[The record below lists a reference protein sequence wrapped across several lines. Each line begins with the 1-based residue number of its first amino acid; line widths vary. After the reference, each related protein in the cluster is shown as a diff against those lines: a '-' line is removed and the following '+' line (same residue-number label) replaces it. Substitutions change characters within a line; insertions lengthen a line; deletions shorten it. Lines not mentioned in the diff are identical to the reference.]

1 MKKLLIG
8 IAAAGVSALIG
19 LAGAQAQS
27 GMGQTGMGNA
37 MQKDAPSTAGVGTRG
52 MRGRSMGMRMRMH
65 RHRHMM
71 RHHRRHMM

>member
-8 IAAAGVSALIG
+8 VAAAGLSALIG

-27 GMGQTGMGNA
+27 GMGQTGMGSA

-52 MRGRSMGMRMRMH
+52 MRGRSMGMGMRMH
-65 RHRHMM
+65 RHRHM